1 MCLYVTIYVSMN
13 LNAEKQIHD
22 VTVVPAWKF
31 GAGDLKIK
39 YNNYATH
46 WTIFK
51 MINNSNTLK
60 KKKTMENLDNYT
72 QQKNK
77 HDI

>member
-1 MCLYVTIYVSMN
+1 MN

-46 WTIFK
+46 
-51 MINNSNTLK
+51 
-60 KKKTMENLDNYT
+60 
-72 QQKNK
+72 
-77 HDI
+77 